1 MFPPN
6 NHSDT
11 PMSAISRNS
20 PLRQFLTI
28 LSVILVIGSHQC
40 LEAQTAS
47 EFAITKIEPQIV
59 TRPALSYSG
68 ATQKTA
74 QPKSWLEIEVTFA
87 SQSANPVEKYTDDLV
102 INYYVLLSN
111 KTVLFPQ
118 GALLTGQTA
127 LTSVPAKQNDLK
139 SVIYLSPRSMERLFD
154 GKAPTS
160 TSSAIV
166 DIGVTLTKQ
175 GQIVAQ
181 KSLKGSGVWWPQF
194 QQTPGYLLNK
204 SETPFASLNWEYY
217 EQVKK
222 Q

>member
-1 MFPPN
+1 MSHVPRIPPLWKFP
-6 NHSDT
+6 T
-11 PMSAISRNS
+11 LLAAILLVLTS
-20 PLRQFLTI
+20 PF
-28 LSVILVIGSHQC
+28 
-40 LEAQTAS
+40 LEAQTSS
-47 EFAITKIEPQIV
+47 EFAITRIEPQIV
-59 TRPALSYSG
+59 TRPAVNYSG
-68 ATQKTA
+68 ATQKTV

-87 SQSANPVEKYTDDLV
+87 SQSASPEKYTDDLV

-111 KTVLFPQ
+111 KTVAFPQ

-160 TSSAIV
+160 SSSAIV

-175 GQIVAQ
+175 GQVVAQ

>member
-1 MFPPN
+1 MKIFPRI
-6 NHSDT
+6 T
-11 PMSAISRNS
+11 VSRKLLKTF
-20 PLRQFLTI
+20 PALI
-28 LSVILVIGSHQC
+28 LIGSSPF

-59 TRPALSYSG
+59 TRPAVNYSG
-68 ATQKTA
+68 ATQKTV
-74 QPKSWLEIEVTFA
+74 QSKSWLEIEVTFDWNP
-87 SQSANPVEKYTDDLV
+87 ANPAEKYSDDLV

-111 KTVLFPQ
+111 KTVSFPQ

-127 LTSVPAKQNDLK
+127 LTSVPAKQKDLK

-154 GKAPTS
+154 GKVPAS

-166 DIGVTLTKQ
+166 DIGVTISKQ
-175 GQIVAQ
+175 GQGVAQ
-181 KSLKGSGVWWPQF
+181 KSLKGQTQAWWPQF

-204 SETPFASLNWEYY
+204 SQTPFASLNWEYY
-217 EQVKK
+217 EQEKK

>member
-1 MFPPN
+1 MN
-6 NHSDT
+6 NV
-11 PMSAISRNS
+11 PRIS
-20 PLRQFLTI
+20 PLWKFLQLLPAI
-28 LSVILVIGSHQC
+28 LLVVSSPF

-47 EFAITKIEPQIV
+47 EFTITKIDPQIV
-59 TRPALSYSG
+59 TRPAVNYSG
-68 ATQKTA
+68 ATQKTV

-87 SQSANPVEKYTDDLV
+87 SQSASPTEKYMDDLV

-111 KTVLFPQ
+111 KTVTFPQ

-160 TSSAIV
+160 SSSAIV

-175 GQIVAQ
+175 GQVVAQ
-181 KSLKGSGVWWPQF
+181 KSLKGIGVWWPQF

>member
-1 MFPPN
+1 
-6 NHSDT
+6 
-11 PMSAISRNS
+11 MSAISRIS

-28 LSVILVIGSHQC
+28 LSVILVIGSLHY
-40 LEAQTAS
+40 LEAQTAA

-68 ATQKTA
+68 ATQKMV

-87 SQSANPVEKYTDDLV
+87 SQSANPAEKYTDDLV
-102 INYYVLLSN
+102 INYYVLLAN
-111 KTVLFPQ
+111 KTVEFPQ

-139 SVIYLSPRSMERLFD
+139 SVSYLSPRSMERLFD

-160 TSSAIV
+160 TSSAIL

-175 GQIVAQ
+175 GQVVAQ

>member
-1 MFPPN
+1 
-6 NHSDT
+6 
-11 PMSAISRNS
+11 MSNIPRISPRWKFLPLLPAILLVASSR
-20 PLRQFLTI
+20 FLA
-28 LSVILVIGSHQC
+28 
-40 LEAQTAS
+40 AQTAT

-68 ATQKTA
+68 ATQKTV

-87 SQSANPVEKYTDDLV
+87 SQSASPTEKYTDDLV
-102 INYYVLLSN
+102 INYYVLLAN
-111 KTVLFPQ
+111 KTVTFPQ

-127 LTSVPAKQNDLK
+127 LTSVPARQNDLK

-160 TSSAIV
+160 VSSAIV
-166 DIGVTLTKQ
+166 DIGVTISKQ
-175 GQIVAQ
+175 GQVVAQ
-181 KSLKGSGVWWPQF
+181 KSLKGSGVWWPQY

-217 EQVKK
+217 EPVKK

>member
-1 MFPPN
+1 
-6 NHSDT
+6 
-11 PMSAISRNS
+11 MSAISRIS
-20 PLRQFLTI
+20 LLRQFLTI
-28 LSVILVIGSHQC
+28 LSVILVIGSLHC
-40 LEAQTAS
+40 LEAQTAA

-68 ATQKTA
+68 ATQKTV

-87 SQSANPVEKYTDDLV
+87 SQSANPAEKYTDDLV
-102 INYYVLLSN
+102 MNYYVLLPN
-111 KTVLFPQ
+111 KTVEFPQ

-175 GQIVAQ
+175 GQVVAQ